1 MPEPRIT
8 VLTDSSSQLTD
19 VLAER
24 HGVEVVPVTISLD
37 GVDYQEGVD
46 LDADRFYS
54 LLRSDSELSTA
65 QPAPG
70 LFVDAVERAA
80 EAGAEMVLAVL
91 VGSQYSGTVSSA
103 NVAAGLTSIPLH
115 VLDTGTA
122 SFGVSCCVLA
132 ASAAIEAGADLDAA
146 RLAALDMAETVESVF
161 VLQGLELARRSG
173 RFHQVD
179 LGRESPLVRSD
190 GSNSVAGS
198 DAGLP
203 IGEERDGIMVLWAG
217 AGKLEVVDTVF
228 TIEEAATAMAKR
240 VGEYEL
246 PMRVASSLAGPPMAP
261 LSETLDQLLA
271 ENPLVRDVIHYRVGP
286 SVAAQTG
293 PGTAGVFYFPAN

>member
-54 LLRSDSELSTA
+54 LLGSDSELSTA

-103 NVAAGLTSIPLH
+103 NVAAGLTPIPLH

-132 ASAAIEAGADLDAA
+132 ASAALEAGADLEAA
-146 RLAALDMAETVESVF
+146 RAAAMERAENVESVF
-161 VLQGLELARRSG
+161 VLQGLELARQSG

-179 LGRESPLVRSD
+179 LGHGSPLHSSGAPASID
-190 GSNSVAGS
+190 SMGGPAANEAS
-198 DAGLP
+198 
-203 IGEERDGIMVLWAG
+203 DGIMVLWAG

-228 TIEEAATAMAKR
+228 TVEEAATAMAKR
-240 VGEYEL
+240 VGEHEL
-246 PMRVASSLAGPPMAP
+246 PIRVASSLAGPPMAP
-261 LSETLDQLLA
+261 LSEALDRLLA
-271 ENPLVRDVIHYRVGP
+271 QNPLVRDVIHYRVGP

-293 PGTAGVFYFPAN
+293 PGTAGVFYFPDR